1 MLLAGRLSKSANHD
15 QDDDYSKYS
24 KYHIQNH
31 MIDQHDETN
40 DERGTAQRFFATGWQ
55 VRRNIRWWLL
65 ACPSQR

>member
-15 QDDDYSKYS
+15 QDDEYSKYS
-24 KYHIQNH
+24 KYH

-55 VRRNIRWWLL
+55 QVRRNIRWWLL

>member
-15 QDDDYSKYS
+15 QDDEYS
-24 KYHIQNH
+24 IQVLQVR

-40 DERGTAQRFFATGWQ
+40 DERRGTAQRFFATGWQ